1 MANEKEGGLQ
11 APKKRAYVFEAVE
24 TVEVP
29 ESISIPVKVDGV
41 EVTTIVDVKELKR

>member
-11 APKKRAYVFEAVE
+11 APKKKSYFFEVVE

-29 ESISIPVKVDGV
+29 ESVSIPVKVDGV
-41 EVTTIVDVKELKR
+41 EVSTNVELKELRR